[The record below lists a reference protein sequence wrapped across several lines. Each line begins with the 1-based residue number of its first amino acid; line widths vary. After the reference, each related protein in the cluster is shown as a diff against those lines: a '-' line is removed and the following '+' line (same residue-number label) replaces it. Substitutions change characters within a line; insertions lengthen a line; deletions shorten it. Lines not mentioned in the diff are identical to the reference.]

1 MKPQSGWRALMVEQ
15 VASGMSLRKKLRRAE
30 RRKKIGAIGL
40 ISPLF
45 LVMLIFYF
53 IPIGIMLYRSVDN
66 SQMHEILPQT
76 AKALKKWSGKGLPDE
91 STYAAIA
98 ADMKIAYANRTL
110 ARVGRRLNF
119 DRVGFYSLLL
129 KSGRKVAKL
138 EGPPY
143 KDALIKLD
151 KKWAD
156 HRYWNVLERGL
167 QNTTLM
173 YLMASLDLRYDDDN
187 KIVKVPDEQAIYLSI
202 LGRTI
207 YISASVTILCLIIGF
222 PIAYFMATAST
233 RTRNILMIL
242 LLLVFWT
249 SLLVRTLSWIVV
261 LQNKGVV
268 NSLLMSLGVVSKP
281 LELVFNRIGVYIA
294 MTHVLLPFMVLPLYS
309 VMRGVP
315 PSFVRAARS
324 LGATPIVAFIR
335 VYVPQ
340 TRAGIGAGCLMVFIQ
355 ALGYYITPALVGGPK
370 DQMLSYFVAFFVNE
384 RVNWSMASALGVL
397 LLILTGSFYLI
408 FGRRVN
414 VANIKLG

>member
-1 MKPQSGWRALMVEQ
+1 MAGQ
-15 VASGMSLRKKLRRAE
+15 VTQNMSLRQKLRRAE

-40 ISPLF
+40 ITPLF

-66 SQMHEILPQT
+66 SEMSEILPHT
-76 AKALKKWSGKGLPDE
+76 AKAIQSWSGKGLPDE
-91 STYAAIA
+91 SVYAAIV
-98 ADMKIAYANRTL
+98 ADMKKAYPDRTL

-119 DRVGFYSLLL
+119 DKVGFYSLLL

-138 EGPPY
+138 QGPPY
-143 KDALIKLD
+143 KDALIKID
-151 KKWAD
+151 KKWGD
-156 HRYWNVLERGL
+156 HTYWTVLKRGL
-167 QNTTLM
+167 QNTTWL
-173 YLMASLDLRYDDDN
+173 YLLASLDLRYDDN
-187 KIVKVPDEQAIYLSI
+187 NRIVKVPDEQAIYLAI

-207 YISASVTILCLIIGF
+207 YISASVTILCLLIGF
-222 PIAYFMATAST
+222 PIAYFMATTST

-268 NSLLMSLGVVSKP
+268 NSILMSLGLISKP

-315 PSFVRAARS
+315 PSYVRAARS
-324 LGATPIVAFIR
+324 LGATPIVAFFK

-340 TRAGIGAGCLMVFIQ
+340 TRAGIGAGSLMVFIQ

-397 LLILTGSFYLI
+397 LLVLTGSFYLL